1 MKKLKRLSA
10 LAMTGSLVLLLSG
23 CVQTDKNGQPYGWYY
38 DLFGKTGENIM
49 NFIAKLVGGYGWAL
63 IVLTVL
69 VRLVLLPL
77 MVNQMRKSTTQQE
90 KMNLIKPQ
98 LQEIQKRQKEAK
110 TPEERTATSQAMMA
124 LYRDNGISMTGGI
137 GCLPILIQ
145 LPVFAALYEAIRFS
159 PELSKTI
166 FFGIKLGDKNIALAI
181 LSFVAYIIQALLSR
195 QGLPKEQQKQMQTM
209 LFISPIFI
217 LLIAFN
223 APAGLGIYFFIGG
236 IFACI
241 QTLIIN
247 MYRPKIRK
255 EVAEQAKKNPPK
267 TIDLDK
273 FAPAENSNHDD
284 SKSDQTNPTDNKNRN
299 RNAGKQNRK

>member
-10 LAMTGSLVLLLSG
+10 LVMTGSLVLLLSG
-23 CVQTDKNGQPYGWYY
+23 CVQTDKNGKPYGWYY

-49 NFIAKLVGGYGWAL
+49 NFIAKFVGGYGWAL

-69 VRLVLLPL
+69 VRLILLPL

-98 LQEIQKRQKEAK
+98 LQEIQKRQKNAK
-110 TPEERTATSQAMMA
+110 TPEERAATSQAMMA

-166 FFGIKLGDKNIALAI
+166 FFGIKLGDKNITLAI
-181 LSFVAYIIQALLSR
+181 LSFVAYVIQALLSR
-195 QGLPKEQQKQMQTM
+195 HGLPKEQQKQMQTM

-241 QTLIIN
+241 QTFIIN
-247 MYRPKIRK
+247 LYRPKIRQ
-255 EVAEQAKKNPPK
+255 EVAEQAKQNPPK
-267 TIDLDK
+267 TIDLDQ
-273 FAPAENSNHDD
+273 FVPADNDKQDTEN
-284 SKSDQTNPTDNKNRN
+284 KQATANKNRN

>member
-10 LAMTGSLVLLLSG
+10 LVMTGSLVLLLSG
-23 CVQTDKNGQPYGWYY
+23 CVQTDKNGNPYGWYY

-49 NFIAKLVGGYGWAL
+49 NFIAKFVGGYGWAL

-69 VRLVLLPL
+69 VRLILLPL

-98 LQEIQKRQKEAK
+98 LQEIQKRQKNAK
-110 TPEERTATSQAMMA
+110 TPEERAATSQAMMA

-166 FFGIKLGDKNIALAI
+166 FFGIKLGDKNITLAI
-181 LSFVAYIIQALLSR
+181 LSFVAYVIQALLSR
-195 QGLPKEQQKQMQTM
+195 HGLPKEQQKQMQTM

-241 QTLIIN
+241 QTFIIN
-247 MYRPKIRK
+247 LYRPKIRQ
-255 EVAEQAKKNPPK
+255 EVAEQAKQNPPK
-267 TIDLDK
+267 TIDLDQ
-273 FAPAENSNHDD
+273 FVPADNDKQDTEN
-284 SKSDQTNPTDNKNRN
+284 KQATANKNRN

>member
-1 MKKLKRLSA
+1 MKKLKRLGA

-23 CVQTDKNGQPYGWYY
+23 CVQTDKSGKPYGWYY
-38 DLFGKTGENIM
+38 DLFGKTGENVL
-49 NFIAKLVGGYGWAL
+49 NFIAKFVGGYGWAL

-90 KMNLIKPQ
+90 KMNLLKPQ
-98 LQEIQKRQKEAK
+98 MDEIRKHQKAAK
-110 TPEERTATSQAMMA
+110 TQEEQVAASQAMMS
-124 LYRDNGISMTGGI
+124 LYKQNGVSMTGGI
-137 GCLPILIQ
+137 GCLPMLIQ

-181 LSFVAYIIQALLSR
+181 LAFIAYIVQAFLSR
-195 QGLPKEQQKQMQTM
+195 MGLPETQQKQMQAM

-217 LLIAFN
+217 LIIAFQ

-241 QTLIIN
+241 QTFIIN
-247 MYRPKIRK
+247 LYRPKIRR
-255 EVAEQAKKNPPK
+255 EVEAAAKRNPPK
-267 TIDLDK
+267 KVDL
-273 FAPAENSNHDD
+273 APLTNAENDD
-284 SKSDQTNPTDNKNRN
+284 QASTTEKTPKKQTNRNRN

>member
-1 MKKLKRLSA
+1 MKKLKRLGA

-23 CVQTDKNGQPYGWYY
+23 CVQTDKNGKPYGWYY
-38 DLFGKTGENIM
+38 DLFGKTGESIL
-49 NFIAKLVGGYGWAL
+49 NFIAKFVGGYGWAL

-90 KMNLIKPQ
+90 KMSLLKPQ
-98 LQEIQKRQKEAK
+98 MDEIKKHQKNAK
-110 TPEERTATSQAMMA
+110 TQEEQVAASQAMMS
-124 LYRDNGISMTGGI
+124 LYRENGVSMTGGI
-137 GCLPILIQ
+137 GCLPMLIQ

-181 LSFVAYIIQALLSR
+181 LSFVAYVIQALLSR
-195 QGLPKEQQKQMQTM
+195 NGLPKEQQKQMQMM

-217 LLIAFN
+217 LLIAFQ

-241 QTLIIN
+241 QTFIIN
-247 MYRPKIRK
+247 LYRPKIRK
-255 EVAEQAKKNPPK
+255 EVAEAAKKNPPK
-267 TIDLDK
+267 KVDLTSIASASPK
-273 FAPAENSNHDD
+273 PAADVKESTVT
-284 SKSDQTNPTDNKNRN
+284 KKNRN